1 MAWRNSL
8 KSHNNRQY
16 ASPFAQGKALE
27 RTFINTINGQ
37 QEQPEPKPVKFN
49 EKEIYEFEEALKERA
64 VRVLDRKWAP
74 NTRN

>member
-1 MAWRNSL
+1 M
-8 KSHNNRQY
+8 
-16 ASPFAQGKALE
+16 
-27 RTFINTINGQ
+27 NTINGQ

-74 NTRN
+74 NTRNQPFAIISGESAKDG